1 MGKLVRMID
10 EEGTLSV
17 IAADSTDIVREMRS
31 IHGTSKVC
39 SAALGRMLTA
49 ATMMGSTLKG
59 KDDSITVKIN
69 GGGPCG
75 TVLAVSDSDGNVRGC
90 IGKADISLPLNKKG
104 KLDVAGAVGKNG
116 FVTVIKDL
124 GLKEPYIGKTPI
136 VSGEIAEDITSYY
149 AVSEQIPTVCALG
162 VLTEHDNGEII
173 CAGGFMIQ
181 LLPTAD
187 DTIIERVEESIKD
200 LPPVTKM
207 LSDGMT
213 PEGIC
218 KKALSKFN
226 LQLLDEMNTA
236 YRCTCSRER
245 VEKALIATGK
255 SGLSEMAEDET
266 TEVVCN
272 FCHKKISFLKRRDS
286 KNAQKSLKSNSQ
298 AHKKTDSPERIG
310 LLHICRISFFYFFT
324 AL

>member
-124 GLKEPYIGKTPI
+124 GLREPYIGKTPI

-162 VLTEHDNGEII
+162 VLTEHDSGEIL

-213 PEGIC
+213 PEEIC
-218 KKALSKFN
+218 KKALSK
-226 LQLLDEMNTA
+226 
-236 YRCTCSRER
+236 
-245 VEKALIATGK
+245 
-255 SGLSEMAEDET
+255 
-266 TEVVCN
+266 
-272 FCHKKISFLKRRDS
+272 
-286 KNAQKSLKSNSQ
+286 
-298 AHKKTDSPERIG
+298 
-310 LLHICRISFFYFFT
+310 
-324 AL
+324 

>member
-90 IGKADISLPLNKKG
+90 IGKADISLPINKKG

-207 LSDGMT
+207 LSNGMT
-213 PEGIC
+213 PEEIC
-218 KKALSKFN
+218 KRHSQN
-226 LQLLDEMNTA
+226 S
-236 YRCTCSRER
+236 TCSCLTKRIR
-245 VEKALIATGK
+245 LIAAHARVK
-255 SGLSEMAEDET
+255 ESKRLSSQQERAVSRRWLRT
-266 TEVVCN
+266 KPQRLSATSATKN
-272 FCHKKISFLKRRDS
+272 IISQKKRFKKCS
-286 KNAQKSLKSNSQ
+286 KEFKIK
-298 AHKKTDSPERIG
+298 
-310 LLHICRISFFYFFT
+310 FT
-324 AL
+324 SA

>member
-59 KDDSITVKIN
+59 KDDSITVKIS

-104 KLDVAGAVGKNG
+104 KLDVAGAVGNNG
-116 FVTVIKDL
+116 FVTIIKDL
-124 GLKEPYIGKTPI
+124 GLREPYIGKTPI

-207 LSDGMT
+207 LSDGMI
-213 PEGIC
+213 PEEIC

-226 LQLLDEMNTA
+226 LQLTK
-236 YRCTCSRER
+236 RIR
-245 VEKALIATGK
+245 LIAAHARAK
-255 SGLSEMAEDET
+255 ESKRLSSQQERAVFRRWLRT
-266 TEVVCN
+266 KPQRLSATSAIKN
-272 FCHKKISFLKRRDS
+272 IISQKKRFKKCS
-286 KNAQKSLKSNSQ
+286 KEFKIK
-298 AHKKTDSPERIG
+298 
-310 LLHICRISFFYFFT
+310 FT
-324 AL
+324 SA

>member
-59 KDDSITVKIN
+59 KNDSITVKIN

-90 IGKADISLPLNKKG
+90 IGKTDISLPLNKKG
-104 KLDVAGAVGKNG
+104 KLDVAGAVGKDG

-213 PEGIC
+213 PEEIC

-226 LQLLDEMNTA
+226 LQLLDETDTA

-272 FCHKKISFLKRRDS
+272 FCHKKYHFSKEEIQKMLKRV
-286 KNAQKSLKSNSQ
+286 
-298 AHKKTDSPERIG
+298 
-310 LLHICRISFFYFFT
+310 
-324 AL
+324 

>member
-187 DTIIERVEESIKD
+187 DTIIERVEESIKTCRPSQNAFRRYD
-200 LPPVTKM
+200 
-207 LSDGMT
+207 SRR
-213 PEGIC
+213 IC
-218 KKALSKFN
+218 KRHSQNSTCSCLTKRIQALS
-226 LQLLDEMNTA
+226 LHMT
-236 YRCTCSRER
+236 R
-245 VEKALIATGK
+245 VKEYEKAHHRTGRAVSRRWLRMKPQRLSATSAIK
-255 SGLSEMAEDET
+255 
-266 TEVVCN
+266 N
-272 FCHKKISFLKRRDS
+272 IISQKRDS
-286 KNAQKSLKSNSQ
+286 KNAQRVLKSNSQ
-298 AHKKTDSPERIG
+298 AHKRPIRQ
-310 LLHICRISFFYFFT
+310 
-324 AL
+324 

>member
-39 SAALGRMLTA
+39 SATLGRMLTA

-213 PEGIC
+213 PEEIC

-226 LQLLDEMNTA
+226 LQLLDETNTA

-272 FCHKKISFLKRRDS
+272 FCHKKYHFSKEEIQKMLKRV
-286 KNAQKSLKSNSQ
+286 
-298 AHKKTDSPERIG
+298 
-310 LLHICRISFFYFFT
+310 
-324 AL
+324 